1 MKCFV
6 IYKESEINFNYIFY
20 NIGVIN
26 SKRWEW
32 FTALSIFG
40 LTSHFHIGSCFQ
52 LHTAKVSDICILNI
66 G

>member
-26 SKRWEW
+26 P
-32 FTALSIFG
+32 
-40 LTSHFHIGSCFQ
+40 
-52 LHTAKVSDICILNI
+52 NI
-66 G
+66 ARIANAVQVTI